1 MPIVLLLG
9 PTAAGKTD
17 AAVALAERRPCHLIS
32 MDSTLVYRGLNIGAA
47 KPKPALLAR
56 HPHAL
61 IDIRDPADAYTVA
74 EFVADADREVRRALE
89 QNKLPVLVGGTMLYA
104 RAFRDGLAV
113 LPPANPEVRAAIEAE
128 AAAQGWPKLHER
140 LAAVDPVAAA
150 NIHPHNGTRL
160 QRALEVFETTGK
172 PISAHWRMQ
181 GQLAASN
188 RLSQELLEFAIIPG
202 ERADL
207 HRRIEER
214 FDAMLAQGFV
224 DEVRALRA
232 RADLHPGLPAMRAVG
247 YRQVWRYLDGA
258 WDAAQMRTKAVAAT
272 RQLARRQLTWL
283 RGWPWVAP
291 LPWGDAAAA
300 AARMAARLSA

>member
-61 IDIRDPADAYTVA
+61 IGIRDPAVAYTVA

-172 PISAHWRMQ
+172 PISAHWRTQ

-214 FDAMLAQGFV
+214 FNAMLAQGFV

-247 YRQVWRYLDGA
+247 YRQVWRHLDGA

-300 AARMAARLSA
+300 AARMAASLSA